1 MNRRPDRTGYSLTGP
16 KILLSVLAEKIGA
29 RLQGPDAEV
38 GGIAGAGEAGPGQVT
53 FLSNPKYAGAARDT
67 KASAIIAK
75 QPVPGSGCAFL
86 LTPDPYLAF
95 ARAVEQFHP
104 AVRLSA
110 GVSPQASVHP
120 TAALGKEVHVGPFA
134 VVAEGAVVGD
144 RVTLYPG
151 AYVGK
156 GAAVGEDTVLHPH
169 VVLYEGVRVGKR
181 VLLHA
186 GCVIGSDGFGFAPTP
201 QGYRKIPQVGT
212 VEIGDDVEIGAN
224 TTIDRAALG
233 VTRVGPG
240 SKLDN
245 LIQVGHNVEIGR
257 DTVIAAQ
264 VGISGSARIG
274 NRVMIGGQSGLAGHL
289 EVGDGVMLGA
299 KTGVMV
305 SLSAK
310 ENRTWSGV
318 PAMPHRTWLKLGM
331 LLPRLPDL
339 FRRVARL
346 EGGKTAEEGEE

>member
-1 MNRRPDRTGYSLTGP
+1 MGSR
-16 KILLSVLAEKIGA
+16 ILLSVLAGKIGA
-29 RLQGPDAEV
+29 RLEGPDAEV
-38 GGIAGAGEAGPGQVT
+38 SGIAGLDDAVPGQVT
-53 FLSNPKYAGAARDT
+53 FLSNPKYARHAGGT
-67 KASAIIAK
+67 KASAIISR
-75 QPVPGSGCAFL
+75 QPVPGAMCAFL
-86 LTPDPYLAF
+86 LAPDPYLAF
-95 ARAVEQFHP
+95 ACAVEQFHP
-104 AVRLSA
+104 QVRLPA
-110 GVSPQASVHP
+110 GVSGQAAIHP
-120 TAALGKEVHVGPFA
+120 SAVLGKEVHAGPFA

-156 GAAVGEDTVLHPH
+156 GAVVGEDTVLHPR
-169 VVLYEGVRVGKR
+169 VTLYEGVRVGKR
-181 VLLHA
+181 VILHA
-186 GCVIGSDGFGFAPTP
+186 GCVIGSDGFGFAPTA
-201 QGYRKIPQVGT
+201 QGYKKIPQVGT

-233 VTRVGPG
+233 VTRVGHG
-240 SKLDN
+240 TKLDN

-299 KTGVMV
+299 KTGVAV

-310 ENRTWSGV
+310 ENRAWSGV
-318 PAMPHRTWLKLGM
+318 PAMPHRTWLKM
-331 LLPRLPDL
+331 VTLLPKLPEL

-346 EGGKTAEEGEE
+346 EGGKHAEGEE

>member
-1 MNRRPDRTGYSLTGP
+1 MAAGGKL
-16 KILLSVLAEKIGA
+16 LLSALAGEIGA
-29 RLQGPDAEV
+29 RLQGTDAEV
-38 GGIAGAGEAGPGQVT
+38 SGIAALDAAGPGQVT
-53 FLSNPKYAGAARDT
+53 FLSNPKYAGQARET
-67 KASAIIAK
+67 KASAIIAA
-75 QPVPGSGCAFL
+75 QPVPGAGCAFL

-95 ARAVEQFHP
+95 ARAVGHFHP
-104 AVRLSA
+104 PARLAA
-110 GVSPQASVHP
+110 GVSGQASVHP
-120 TAALGKEVHVGPFA
+120 TAAMGKEVHVGPFA

-156 GAAVGEDTVLHPH
+156 GAIVGEDTVLYPR
-169 VVLYEGVRVGKR
+169 VTLYEGVRIGKR
-181 VLLHA
+181 VILHA

-201 QGYRKIPQVGT
+201 EGYLKIPQVGT

-233 VTRVGPG
+233 VTRIGRG
-240 SKLDN
+240 TKLDN

-257 DTVIAAQ
+257 DTVIAAL
-264 VGISGSARIG
+264 VGIAGSARIG

-299 KTGVMV
+299 KSGVAA

-310 ENRTWSGV
+310 ENRVWSGV
-318 PAMPHRTWLKLGM
+318 PAMPHKTGLKM
-331 LLPRLPDL
+331 VTLLPRLPEL

-346 EGGKTAEEGEE
+346 EGGKPAEGEE

>member
-1 MNRRPDRTGYSLTGP
+1 VTGP
-16 KILLSVLAEKIGA
+16 KILLSVLAGDIGA
-29 RLQGPDAEV
+29 RLQGADLEV
-38 GGIAGAGEAGPGQVT
+38 TGIAGVDEAGPGQVT
-53 FLSNPKYAGAARDT
+53 FLSNPKYAQQARET

-75 QPVPGSGCAFL
+75 QPVHGAGCAFL

-95 ARAVEQFHP
+95 ARAVERFHP
-104 AVRLSA
+104 PVRLAA
-110 GVSPQASVHP
+110 GVSERASVHP
-120 TAALGKEVHVGPFA
+120 TALLGKEVHIGPFA

-144 RVTLYPG
+144 RVTVYPG

-156 GAAVGEDTVLHPH
+156 GVLLGEDTVLHPG
-169 VVLYEGVRVGKR
+169 VTLYEGVRVGKR

-186 GCVIGSDGFGFAPTP
+186 GCVIGSDGFGFVPTP
-201 QGYRKIPQVGT
+201 QGYLKIPQVGT

-240 SKLDN
+240 TKLDN

-264 VGISGSARIG
+264 VGIAGSARIG
-274 NRVMIGGQSGLAGHL
+274 NRVMIGGQAGLAGHL

-299 KTGVMV
+299 KTGVAV

-310 ENRTWSGV
+310 DSRAWSGV
-318 PAMPHRTWLKLGM
+318 PAMPHRTWLKNAT
-331 LLPRLPDL
+331 LLPRLPEL

-346 EGGKTAEEGEE
+346 EGAKPAGGEE